1 MIATK
6 TQPVQLDLG
15 VTVLEESLWY
25 LPNNSEGTVLG
36 MDIMRKYGF
45 VIHCF
50 EKQIELKTEKNSKK
64 VPTKKNNERYVH
76 IHPRSYS
83 TDGKQTR

>member
-25 LPNNSEGTVLG
+25 LPNNSEGDCAGNGHNAKVWL
-36 MDIMRKYGF
+36 
-45 VIHCF
+45 CN
-50 EKQIELKTEKNSKK
+50 LSALNSKL
-64 VPTKKNNERYVH
+64 
-76 IHPRSYS
+76 S
-83 TDGKQTR
+83 